1 MDDFYEEKSGDLSVR
16 RDQIDA
22 FIEEDVNEDH
32 NHRDLQD
39 TLEPNLEELT
49 ENILNLNTNK
59 EDDRSTQSSN
69 TILVDN

>member
-32 NHRDLQD
+32 NHRDLQGKRKRK
-39 TLEPNLEELT
+39 LT
-49 ENILNLNTNK
+49 SKVCLKSFL
-59 EDDRSTQSSN
+59 
-69 TILVDN
+69 